1 MLTAVL
7 QKHPAMQGVLF
18 DLEHVIA
25 GAGPRIAELGLA
37 GRCRTIAGNFF
48 EAVPEGGDAYV
59 MKHIIHDWDDE
70 RALLILRNI
79 RKAMNR
85 GGRVILIESVV
96 LPGNQPD
103 FAKIDRSRDAPA
115 AGWPRT
121 DGSRVPG
128 TVCCRRARNDSDPT
142 EPVAAERHR
151 GAMIESAGVPAKR
164 DSTGAVY

>member
-103 FAKIDRSRDAPA
+103 FAKIIDLEMLLLPGGRERTEAEFRALFAA
-115 AGWPRT
+115 AGLEMTRI
-121 DGSRVPG
+121 VPNRSPLS
-128 TVCCRRARNDSDPT
+128 VIEAR
-142 EPVAAERHR
+142 
-151 GAMIESAGVPAKR
+151 
-164 DSTGAVY
+164 